1 MNFRRTS
8 TLFIVIFVITVAIM
22 MSHARVEATRVL
34 FEDFSS
40 VNHLETQLFYE
51 KAKHTMASW
60 LERLPSGPSD
70 RGAGH

>member
-1 MNFRRTS
+1 MSFRRTS
-8 TLFIVIFVITVAIM
+8 TLLIVIFVITVAIM
-22 MSHARVEATRVL
+22 SHARVEAARVL
-34 FEDFSS
+34 SEDFAS
-40 VNHLETQLFYE
+40 VNHLETQFYE